1 MATID
6 SRAFSALAL
15 ADHKAHG
22 RTRPTFLAPF
32 VLTAAAGALHA
43 HVQAL
48 STANRTKPAP
58 LADLAYA
65 LRLTLASDLYVSGIP
80 SALHAL
86 AHVEILRRHA
96 GRQLADARVLD
107 AELRATG
114 RAGDALDADMR
125 KRIEV
130 LDAQH
135 VDREDAQDARGAYFR
150 AVVALCQ
157 LVRCRLYLSRPGI

>member
-6 SRAFSALAL
+6 SRAFSVLAL

-32 VLTAAAGALHA
+32 MLTSAIGALHA
-43 HVQAL
+43 RLQAL
-48 STANRTKPAP
+48 PAADRIKPAP
-58 LADLAYA
+58 VADLAYA
-65 LRLTLASDLYVSGIP
+65 LRLTLASSLYVSGIP

-86 AHVEILRRHA
+86 AHIEIFRRHA
-96 GRQLADARVLD
+96 GRKLADARALD

-114 RAGDALDADMR
+114 RADDALDADMW
-125 KRIEV
+125 KKIEV
-130 LDAQH
+130 LQAQH

-157 LVRCRLYLSRPGI
+157 LVRCGLYLSCPGN